1 MAATA
6 AQIAEVRRMCA
17 LEVDDATY
25 LDSVLTSYIEEHP
38 LLDERGEE
46 PYTWDGSTEPPTEE
60 ANDSWIATYDLHA
73 AAAKVWSEKAGAVA
87 AKFDATADGASLMR
101 SQIYKQYMDR
111 VFYHSSCRSATT
123 MTFHKWPKEIT
134 GDKFP
139 WIGNLAEERD

>member
-17 LEVDDATY
+17 LDVDDATY
-25 LDSVLTSYIEEHP
+25 LDSVLTSYIEETP

-73 AAAKVWSEKAGAVA
+73 AAAKVWGEKAGAVA
-87 AKFDATADGASLMR
+87 MKFDATADGASLMR
-101 SQIYKQYMDR
+101 SQIYKHYMDR

-134 GDKFP
+134 GTNFP
-139 WIGNLAEERD
+139 WIGNLAEPD